1 MAHTPA
7 LQWALT
13 RHVLF
18 LTLLAI
24 RAIAQTAPEST
35 TDDGKLLG
43 RVLDPARSPI
53 AGAKITAVGDGTASG
68 LTAVSGQNGEFSL
81 AVGPGRYTVNVS
93 AEGFRPASLRVTVSP
108 VGTETREFLLQIAD
122 VRESV
127 TVTESPDYYV
137 AATSSGTKT
146 LTPLRDIPQA
156 ITVVPHEQMKD
167 QMMMSI
173 GDVVRYV
180 PGITAHQ
187 GENNRDQV
195 VIRGNSSSADF
206 FVNGVRDD
214 VQYYRDLYNL
224 ERVEAL
230 KGPNAMI
237 FGRGGGGGVINRV
250 TKEAGFAPL
259 CEITIQGGSFGN
271 KRFAADL
278 DQALN
283 DKFAFRLN
291 GVYENSNSFRDFLN
305 LERFG
310 ISPTLTIAAGR
321 NTRAT
326 LSYEYFGDDRTADRG
341 IPSFQGRPAD
351 VVLST
356 FYGNP
361 KDSYVRAR
369 VNLGSATVEH
379 QAGRLNIRNRT
390 HIGGYDRGYQNYVPG
405 AVTPDRSQVALSAY
419 DNATT
424 RLNIFNQ
431 TDLTYT
437 ASTGRLR
444 HTLLGGAELGRQL
457 TDNFRNTGYFNNSA
471 TSILIPY
478 SQTVISTPI
487 TFRQNAT
494 DADNHLTTNLG
505 AAYIQDQISLTSQ
518 LQVVAG
524 LRFDHFDLRYHNNR
538 NSDNLRRIDNMLSP
552 RAGIVFKPIGPVS
565 VYGSYS
571 VSYLPSSGDQFSS
584 LTVITQQVKPEKFT
598 NYEAGIK
605 WDASRALSLTA
616 AVYRLDRTNTRSVD
630 PNDPTR
636 IVQTGSQRTNGFE
649 IGANGSVTR
658 KWRIAGGYAY
668 QDAFIVN
675 ATAAARAGAHVAQ
688 VPHNSFSLWNNYQL
702 FSRLGAGLGILNR
715 SDMFAAVDNTVVL
728 PNYTRADAA
737 LFFSLT
743 ERLRLQ
749 ANVENLFDQKYY
761 INADGN
767 NNISP
772 GFPRSLRV
780 GLTARF

>member
-1 MAHTPA
+1 MADTPA
-7 LQWALT
+7 PQWALT

-24 RAIAQTAPEST
+24 RAIAQIAPEST
-35 TDDGKLLG
+35 TNDGTLLG

-53 AGAKITAVGDGTASG
+53 AGAKISAVGDGIASG
-68 LTAVSGQNGEFSL
+68 QTAVSGQHGEFSL

-93 AEGFRPASLRVTVSP
+93 AEGFRPASLSVTVSP
-108 VGTETREFLLQIAD
+108 VGNETREFLLRIAD

-127 TVTESPDYYV
+127 TVTESPDYNV
-137 AATSSGTKT
+137 AAITSGTKT
-146 LTPLRDIPQA
+146 LTPLRDVPQA

-259 CEITIQGGSFGN
+259 REITIQGGSYGN

-291 GVYENSNSFRDFLN
+291 GVYENSNSFRDFVN

-310 ISPTLTIAAGR
+310 FSPTLTIAAGR

-326 LSYEYFGDDRTADRG
+326 LSYEHFADDRTADRG
-341 IPSFQGRPAD
+341 IPSFQGLPAD
-351 VVLST
+351 VAVST

-379 QAGRLNIRNRT
+379 QVGTLSLRSRT
-390 HIGGYDRGYQNYVPG
+390 QIGGYDRGYQNYVPG

-424 RLNIFNQ
+424 RSNIFNQ
-431 TDLTYT
+431 TDLSYT
-437 ASTGRLR
+437 ASTGHLR

-487 TFRQNAT
+487 TFRQSAT
-494 DADNHLTTNLG
+494 DADNRLTTNLG

-538 NSDNLRRIDNMLSP
+538 NADNLRRIDNMLSP
-552 RAGIVFKPIGPVS
+552 RAGIVFKPVGPVS

-598 NYEAGIK
+598 NHEAGIK
-605 WDASRALSLTA
+605 WDASGALSLTA

-649 IGANGSVTR
+649 IGANGSVKR

-668 QDAFIVN
+668 QDAFIMS
-675 ATAAARAGAHVAQ
+675 ATAAARAGAQVAQ

-715 SDMFAAVDNTVVL
+715 SDTFTAVDNTVVL
-728 PNYTRADAA
+728 PSYTRADVAVF
-737 LFFSLT
+737 LSLT

-749 ANVENLFDQKYY
+749 ANVENLFARKYY